1 MSETPKASPKRT
13 TNKTAATKKAV
24 IADSSNDKI
33 PAKKAPAKKSPVK
46 KSTPKVVDAV
56 DEAIAVAEANKDA
69 VKKAVKA
76 VAPSVTEAQVDEV
89 LAEVPTLWAKV
100 KKLLGF

>member
-24 IADSSNDKI
+24 IADASNNKV
-33 PAKKAPAKKSPVK
+33 PAKKAPVK
-46 KSTPKVVDAV
+46 KNTAKKVVDAL
-56 DEAIAVAEANKDA
+56 DEAIAAAEENKGA

-100 KKLLGF
+100 KKFLGL

>member
-13 TNKTAATKKAV
+13 TNKAAATKKAV

-33 PAKKAPAKKSPVK
+33 PAKKAPAKKN
-46 KSTPKVVDAV
+46 TPKKVVDTV
-56 DEAIAVAEANKDA
+56 DEVISVAEANKDA

-89 LAEVPTLWAKV
+89 LAEVPTLWAKL

>member
-33 PAKKAPAKKSPVK
+33 PAKKAPAKN
-46 KSTPKVVDAV
+46 STSKKVVDAV
-56 DEAIAVAEANKDA
+56 DEAIVAAEANKGA
-69 VKKAVKA
+69 VNKAVKA